1 MKYAFI
7 LGSNAFIVPQGVIS
21 YTGHDHQTKSF
32 LTIRSIYHDTA
43 AGSKLSV
50 DLDIKDILDRK
61 LKLTNNEAENATGF
75 NIIKQR
81 DRILVSKH
89 TGNNTIIDI
98 HQLDDRSAMRLEH
111 NIIAELEVHA
121 PIAVIRIRGDFM
133 LDGTHI
139 EIDNE
144 KLFINGNSI
153 ANSSLAGHS
162 ILQFAAS
169 GVVL

>member
-7 LGSNAFIVPQGVIS
+7 MGSNAFIVPHGVIS
-21 YTGHDHQTKSF
+21 YSGHDHQTHSF
-32 LTIRSIYHDTA
+32 LSIRSIYHNTD

-50 DLDIKDILDRK
+50 DLHIKDILDREI
-61 LKLTNNEAENATGF
+61 KLTDNQAENAVGV

-81 DRILVSKH
+81 DRILISKH

-111 NIIAELEVHA
+111 NIIAELEVHS

-153 ANSSLAGHS
+153 ANSTLAGNS